1 MKKPFLLV
9 SLFVILLLTACGNQ
23 ADSGKV
29 VVSGK
34 DWTEQWILTHL
45 LAETIKANTDLVVEV
60 KEGLGSE
67 TVLTEALKKGDI
79 DLYVEY
85 TGTGYMAILHKEY
98 RSGMTP
104 EEIYEATKKG
114 YEEELNLT
122 WLKPLG
128 FANNHVLSMRKDK
141 AESLGASKLSQ
152 LKGKAASLTF
162 GAPGTFYERADGYDG
177 LTKTYGFQFAKKVS
191 LDEDLM
197 YQAVQK
203 GEVDIITGFSTD
215 PRIQQFNLAVLEDD
229 KQYFPPYDAAPV
241 VRRETLEANPE
252 LKEVLEKLAGQ
263 ISTEEMSEMNA
274 QVNLEN
280 KEPRDV
286 AIQFLKK
293 KGLIRSEGD

>member
-1 MKKPFLLV
+1 MKRTFFLIP
-9 SLFVILLLTACGNQ
+9 LFLILLLTACGNR
-23 ADSGKV
+23 ADSGNV
-29 VVSGK
+29 IVSGK

-45 LAETIKANTDLVVEV
+45 LAETIKAHTDLEVEV

-85 TGTGYMAILHKEY
+85 TGTGYMAILHEEF

-104 EEIYEATKKG
+104 DDIYEATKKG
-114 YEEELNLT
+114 YEEELDVT

-128 FANNHVLSMRKDK
+128 FANNHVMTMRKDK
-141 AESLGASKLSQ
+141 ADSLGASKLGD
-152 LKGKAASLTF
+152 LKGKAGSLAF
-162 GAPGTFYERADGYDG
+162 GAPGTFYERADGYEG
-177 LTKTYGFQFAKKVS
+177 LTKAYGFQFGKKVS

-215 PRIQQFNLAVLEDD
+215 PRIRQFDLAVLEDD

-241 VRRETLEANPE
+241 VRRETLEAHPE
-252 LKEVLEKLAGQ
+252 LKEALEKLAGQ

-274 QVNLEN
+274 EVNLEN

-286 AIQFLKK
+286 AIRFLKK
-293 KGLIRSEGD
+293 KGLIQ

>member
-1 MKKPFLLV
+1 MRKFLFPAF
-9 SLFVILLLTACGNQ
+9 LFLILLLTACGNQ

-45 LAETIKANTDLVVEV
+45 VAEMIEANTDLDVEV
-60 KEGLGSE
+60 KPGLGSE

-98 RSGMTP
+98 RPGMTP
-104 EEIYEATKKG
+104 EEIYEAAKKG
-114 YEEELNLT
+114 YEEEMNLT
-122 WLKPLG
+122 WMKPLG
-128 FANNHVLSMRKDK
+128 FANNHVLALKKEK
-141 AESLGASKLSQ
+141 AEALGASKVSD

-162 GAPGTFYERADGYDG
+162 GAPGTFYERADGYEG
-177 LTKTYGFQFAKKVS
+177 LTQAYGVQFLKKVS

-197 YQAVQK
+197 YQAAQK
-203 GEVDIITGFSTD
+203 EEVDIITGFSTD
-215 PRIQQFNLAVLEDD
+215 PRIPQFDLAVLEDD
-229 KQYFPPYDAAPV
+229 EKYFPPYDAAPV
-241 VRRETLEANPE
+241 VRRDTLEAHPE
-252 LKEVLEKLAGQ
+252 LKGVLDKLAGQ
-263 ISTEEMSEMNA
+263 VSTEEMSEMNA
-274 QVNLEN
+274 EVNLEN

-293 KGLIRSEGD
+293 KGLIQ

>member
-1 MKKPFLLV
+1 MRKFLFPV
-9 SLFVILLLTACGNQ
+9 FLFLILLLTACGNQ

-45 LAETIKANTDLVVEV
+45 VAEMIEANTDLDVEV
-60 KEGLGSE
+60 KPGLGSE

-98 RSGMTP
+98 RPGMTP
-104 EEIYEATKKG
+104 EEIYEAAKKG
-114 YEEELNLT
+114 YEEEMNLT
-122 WLKPLG
+122 WMKPLG
-128 FANNHVLSMRKDK
+128 FANNHVLALKKEK
-141 AESLGASKLSQ
+141 ATSLGASKVSD
-152 LKGKAASLTF
+152 LKGEAASLTF
-162 GAPGTFYERADGYDG
+162 GAPGTFYERADGYEG
-177 LTKTYGFQFAKKVS
+177 LTQAYGVQFLKKVS

-197 YQAVQK
+197 YQAAQK
-203 GEVDIITGFSTD
+203 EEVDIITGFSTD
-215 PRIQQFNLAVLEDD
+215 PRIPQFDLAVLEDD
-229 KQYFPPYDAAPV
+229 EKYFPPYDAAPV
-241 VRRETLEANPE
+241 VRRDTLEAHPE
-252 LKEVLEKLAGQ
+252 LKGVLDKLAGQ

-274 QVNLEN
+274 EVNLEN

-293 KGLIRSEGD
+293 KGLIQ

>member
-1 MKKPFLLV
+1 MRKLFLPFFLL
-9 SLFVILLLTACGNQ
+9 LILLTACGNQ

-45 LAETIKANTDLVVEV
+45 VAEMIRAHTDLEVEV
-60 KEGLGSE
+60 KQGLGSE
-67 TVLTEALKKGDI
+67 TVLTEALKQGDI

-85 TGTGYMAILHKEY
+85 TGTGYMAILHREF

-104 EEIYEATKKG
+104 EEIYEVTKKG
-114 YEEELNLT
+114 YEEELDLT

-128 FANNHVLSMRKDK
+128 FANNHVLTMKKEK
-141 AESLGASKLSQ
+141 AKSLDASNVSD
-152 LKGKAASLTF
+152 LKEKASSLTF
-162 GAPGTFYERADGYDG
+162 GAPGTFYERADGYEG
-177 LTKTYGFQFAKKVS
+177 LTKAYGFQFAKKVS

-215 PRIQQFNLAVLEDD
+215 PRIPQFNLTVLEDD

-241 VRRETLEANPE
+241 VRRDTLEANPE

-263 ISTEEMSEMNA
+263 ISTREMSEMNA
-274 QVNLEN
+274 EVNLEN

-286 AIQFLKK
+286 AIRFLKK
-293 KGLIRSEGD
+293 KGLIQ

>member
-1 MKKPFLLV
+1 MRKFLFPV
-9 SLFVILLLTACGNQ
+9 FLFLILLLTACGNQ

-45 LAETIKANTDLVVEV
+45 VAEMIEANTDLDVEV
-60 KEGLGSE
+60 KPGLGSE

-98 RSGMTP
+98 RPGMTP
-104 EEIYEATKKG
+104 EEIYEAAKKG
-114 YEEELNLT
+114 YEEEMNLT
-122 WLKPLG
+122 WMKPLG
-128 FANNHVLSMRKDK
+128 FANNHVLALKKEK
-141 AESLGASKLSQ
+141 AEALGASKVSD

-162 GAPGTFYERADGYDG
+162 GAPGTFYERADGYEG
-177 LTKTYGFQFAKKVS
+177 LTQAYGVQFLKKVS

-197 YQAVQK
+197 YQAAQK
-203 GEVDIITGFSTD
+203 EEVDIITGFSTD
-215 PRIQQFNLAVLEDD
+215 PRIPQFDLAVLVDD
-229 KQYFPPYDAAPV
+229 KKYFPPYDAAPV
-241 VRRETLEANPE
+241 VRRDTLEAHPE
-252 LKEVLEKLAGQ
+252 LKGVLDKLAGQ

-274 QVNLEN
+274 EVNLEN

-293 KGLIRSEGD
+293 KGLIQ

>member
-1 MKKPFLLV
+1 MRKFLFPV
-9 SLFVILLLTACGNQ
+9 FLFLILLLTACGNQ

-45 LAETIKANTDLVVEV
+45 VAEMIEANTDLDVEV
-60 KEGLGSE
+60 KPGLGSE

-98 RSGMTP
+98 RPGMTP
-104 EEIYEATKKG
+104 EEIYEAAKKG
-114 YEEELNLT
+114 YEEEMNLT
-122 WLKPLG
+122 WMKPLG
-128 FANNHVLSMRKDK
+128 FANNHVLALKKEK
-141 AESLGASKLSQ
+141 AEALGASKVSD
-152 LKGKAASLTF
+152 LKGEAASLTF
-162 GAPGTFYERADGYDG
+162 GAPGTFYERADGYEG
-177 LTKTYGFQFAKKVS
+177 LTQAYGVQFLKKVS

-197 YQAVQK
+197 YQAAQK
-203 GEVDIITGFSTD
+203 EEVDIITGFSTD
-215 PRIQQFNLAVLEDD
+215 PRIPQFDLAVLEDD
-229 KQYFPPYDAAPV
+229 EKYFPPYDAAPV
-241 VRRETLEANPE
+241 VRRDTLEAHPE
-252 LKEVLEKLAGQ
+252 LKGVLDKLAGQ

-274 QVNLEN
+274 EVNLEN

-293 KGLIRSEGD
+293 KGLIQ